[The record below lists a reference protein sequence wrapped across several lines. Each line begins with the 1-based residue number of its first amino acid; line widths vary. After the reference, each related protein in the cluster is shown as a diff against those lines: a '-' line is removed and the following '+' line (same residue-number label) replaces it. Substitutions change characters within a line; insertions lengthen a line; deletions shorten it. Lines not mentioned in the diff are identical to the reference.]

1 MKQYM
6 LSMVTPTGGEPP
18 APEVLERVMTE
29 IYAIRD
35 ELKAQDAW
43 VFGNG
48 LHAPSSATVVRLEGD
63 QLLTVDGPFAE
74 GKEYVGGISIIRAP
88 DLDTAL
94 GWARRYTRV
103 TTLATE
109 VRPFVDQPES

>member
-6 LSMVTPTGGEPP
+6 LSMVTATGSERP
-18 APEVLERVMTE
+18 APEFLERVM
-29 IYAIRD
+29 A
-35 ELKAQDAW
+35 ELHVLREELEAQGAW

-48 LHAPSSATVVRLEGD
+48 LHAPSSATVVRLDGD
-63 QLLTVDGPFAE
+63 ELLTIDGPFAE
-74 GKEYVGGISIIRAP
+74 GKEYIGGITIIRAP

-109 VRPFVDQPES
+109 VRPFVDQPEG